1 VQVGKVKTVAAIG
14 TSALQLINVLVV
26 AVSTIAIVVS
36 VRIASES

>member
-1 VQVGKVKTVAAIG
+1 VQVGKVKTVAAID